1 MISAKSSI
9 TVAGKTYTYYRLK
22 SIEEEG
28 IASISRLPFSI
39 RVLVENILRKMD
51 GKTVSGDDLV
61 AIANWKV
68 RYDKPK
74 EIAYF
79 PSRVLLQDFTGVPC
93 VVDLASMRDAML
105 ELGGDAMQI
114 NPLIPVDLVIDHSI
128 QVDYHGSGNAM
139 KMNMDMEYKRNT
151 ERYTFLKWAQKSFK
165 NMRIFPPGTGIVHQV
180 NLEYISTVV
189 MTAEDDD
196 GITVF
201 PDTLIGTDSH
211 TTMINGLGVLGWGV
225 GGIEAE
231 AVMLGQPYYMAIPE
245 VVGVNLHGELPEG
258 STATDLVLTI
268 TELLRSNNVVGKFVE
283 YSGPGIKSMSL
294 PDRAMLANMAPEY
307 GATTGFFPVDEE
319 TIRYLRLT
327 NRGESADLVES
338 YTKEQGLFYYGDEK
352 PEYSK
357 IIELDMSMVK
367 PSLAGPSRPQDRI
380 PVSDMKKR
388 FSVFLSSRQKKGD
401 DIKSLSAFGDESGH
415 DEAGNTCKIEAA
427 RREIKIEIK
436 GEEMS
441 VCDGSVVIAAIT
453 SCTSTSNPSAMIGAG
468 IMAKNAVEKGLRVKP
483 YVKTSLAPGS
493 GVVLDYLG
501 KSGLLKS
508 LEDLGFFTVGI
519 GCTTCIGNSGP
530 LHPEIER
537 VANKEGLIFTSVLSG
552 NRNFEARIHQNVKA
566 NYLASPALVV
576 AFAIAGRADID
587 LTTEPLGTGV
597 DGKQVYLSDIWP
609 SDDEV
614 SEIMSSLVTPDI
626 FKERYRN
633 AIEGDSHWKSLP
645 SPEGKSFKWN
655 ISSTYIKSPPFF
667 RSFKLL
673 PVARGDIDR
682 ARALLLLGD
691 SVTTDHISP
700 AGAIPEDYPAGQYL
714 ISENVSPSEFNTYGS
729 RRGNHEVM
737 LRGTFA
743 NVRIKNMLVA
753 PKEGGFT
760 LKFPE
765 REEVFTYNAAMR
777 YIRES
782 RPLVVI
788 AGKEYGTGSSRDWAA
803 KGTHLL
809 GIRAVIAESY
819 ERIHRSN
826 LVGMGVL
833 PLEFSNGTNWKSL
846 GLYGGEEFC
855 INGISDIAPEMTMNV
870 DAIKENGDKVS
881 FEVTVRLDT
890 GIEVEYY
897 HNGGILPFVLRMLAN
912 T

>member
-1 MISAKSSI
+1 MISAKSTI
-9 TVAGKTYTYYRLK
+9 KVAGKKYTYYRLK
-22 SIEEEG
+22 SIEDEG
-28 IASISRLPFSI
+28 IANISRLPFSI

-51 GKTVSGDDLV
+51 GKTVSGDDLIG
-61 AIANWKV
+61 IANWKV

-74 EIAYF
+74 EIAYY

-105 ELGGDAMQI
+105 EHGGDAMRI
-114 NPLIPVDLVIDHSI
+114 NPLIPVDLVIDHSV
-128 QVDYHGSGNAM
+128 QVDYHGSSSAM
-139 KMNMDMEYKRNT
+139 KMNMDMEYKRNA
-151 ERYTFLKWAQKSFK
+151 ERYTLLKWAQNAFK
-165 NMRIFPPGTGIVHQV
+165 NLRIFPPGTGIVHQV

-189 MTAEDDD
+189 MTAENDD

-231 AVMLGQPYYMAIPE
+231 AVMLGQPYYMSIPE
-245 VVGVNLHGELPEG
+245 VVGVNLIGELPEG

-283 YSGPGIKSMSL
+283 YSGPGVKSMSL

-319 TIRYLRLT
+319 TISYLRLT
-327 NRGESADLVES
+327 NRGDSADLVES

-352 PEYSK
+352 PEYSN
-357 IIELDMSMVK
+357 IIEFDMSMVK

-388 FSVFLSSRQKKGD
+388 FSIFLSSRQKNEGD
-401 DIKSLSAFGDESGH
+401 MKSLSAFGDESGH
-415 DEAGNTCKIEAA
+415 DESGNTCKIEAA
-427 RREIKIEIK
+427 RREIKIVIK

-441 VCDGSVVIAAIT
+441 VHDGSVVIAAIT
-453 SCTSTSNPSAMIGAG
+453 SCTSTSNPSVMIGAG
-468 IMAKNAVEKGLRVKP
+468 IMAKKAVEKGLRVKP

-501 KSGLLKS
+501 KSGLLNS
-508 LEDLGFFTVGI
+508 LENLGFFNVGI

-576 AFAIAGRADID
+576 AFAIAGSADID
-587 LTTEPLGTGV
+587 LTTEPLGKGI

-614 SEIMSSLVTPDI
+614 SEIMSSLLTPDI
-626 FKERYRN
+626 FKERYHN
-633 AIEGDSHWKSLP
+633 AIEGDSHWKTLP
-645 SPEGKSFKWN
+645 SPDGKSFKWN
-655 ISSTYIKSPPFF
+655 KSSTYIKRPPFF
-667 RSFKLL
+667 KGFKLL
-673 PVARGDIDR
+673 PDSRGNIDR
-682 ARALLLLGD
+682 ASALLLLGD

-714 ISENVSPSEFNTYGS
+714 ISENVSPSDFNTYGS

-760 LKFPE
+760 IKFPE

-777 YIRES
+777 YMRDS
-782 RPLVVI
+782 RPLIVL

-809 GIRAVIAESY
+809 GVRAVIAESY

-833 PLEFSNGTNWKSL
+833 PLEFRNGSNWKSL
-846 GLYGGEEFC
+846 GLDGGEEFC
-855 INGISDIAPEMTMNV
+855 INGISDITPGMSINI
-870 DAIKENGDKVS
+870 DAIKDNGDKVS

-890 GIEVEYY
+890 AIEVEYY
-897 HNGGILPFVLRMLAN
+897 NNDGILPFVLRMLAKE
-912 T
+912 